1 VILKAVVL
9 SCVGVAGEVAFTAVT
24 TRQDKRLMGYTY
36 LWMFP
41 VYLTLYPGFAFLL
54 PRVGHL
60 HWGARGA
67 LYGALIILGELLF
80 GLLLKAALGEA
91 PWEPHYKG
99 KPRVVEGVANL
110 DFFPAWAAGALFYER
125 VYRLLAAA

>member
-1 VILKAVVL
+1 MILEAVVL

-24 TRQDKRLMGYTY
+24 ERKDARLTGHTY

-60 HWGARGA
+60 HWAGRGA
-67 LYGALIILGELLF
+67 LYAVLIVLGELLF
-80 GLLLKAALGEA
+80 GLLLKAALGQA
-91 PWEPHYKG
+91 PWEPAYKG
-99 KPRVVEGVANL
+99 KPRVLAGVANL
-110 DFFPAWAAGALFYER
+110 DYLPAWAAGALFYER
-125 VYRLLAAA
+125 VYRLLAGV